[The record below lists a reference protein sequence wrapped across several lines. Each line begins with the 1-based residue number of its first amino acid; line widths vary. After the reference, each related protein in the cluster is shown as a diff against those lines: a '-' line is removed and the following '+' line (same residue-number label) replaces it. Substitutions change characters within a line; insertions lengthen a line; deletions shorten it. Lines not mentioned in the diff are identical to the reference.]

1 MLKIS
6 YLAMVI
12 IISALWLLVRAAVW
26 IKNRR
31 IEWKRELVLM
41 LVYICIIVVT
51 RFTFCPF
58 GKVDG
63 KIQPLVFDAAN
74 AFPFRMNFE
83 PLVHL
88 FDYEQRSD
96 AILNLIGNITMFI
109 PMGIIWP
116 SVYKKLNSHL
126 KVIAAGVGLSLFIEI
141 LQLPFYDRLSDID
154 DLILNSS
161 GFIIGYAI
169 YLSVKFIARKVSDKK
184 SDSAVC

>member
-31 IEWKRELVLM
+31 IDWKREIQLL
-41 LVYICIIVVT
+41 LVYICLIVVT

-74 AFPFRMNFE
+74 AFPFRINLE
-83 PLVHL
+83 PIVHL

-109 PMGIIWP
+109 PIGIIWP
-116 SVYKKLNSHL
+116 IVYKKLNSHL

-141 LQLPFYDRLSDID
+141 LQLPFFDRLSDID
-154 DLILNSS
+154 DLILNST
-161 GFIIGYAI
+161 GFIIGYVI
-169 YLSVKFIARKVSDKK
+169 YLLVKFIAQKFRELKK
-184 SDSAVC
+184 NA

>member
-6 YLAMVI
+6 YLTMVI

-31 IEWKRELVLM
+31 IDWKRELVLM
-41 LVYICIIVVT
+41 LVYICLIVAA

-74 AFPFRMNFE
+74 AFPFRINLE

-96 AILNLIGNITMFI
+96 ATLNLIGNVTMFI
-109 PMGIIWP
+109 PMGIVWP
-116 SVYKKLNSHL
+116 SVYKELNTHI
-126 KVIAAGVGLSLFIEI
+126 KVIAAGVGLSLFIEV
-141 LQLPFYDRLSDID
+141 LQLPFFDRVSDID
-154 DLILNSS
+154 DLILNST
-161 GFIIGYAI
+161 GFIIGYGI
-169 YLSVKFIARKVSDKK
+169 YLLVKFIAGKIGQKK
-184 SDSAVC
+184 NA

>member
-1 MLKIS
+1 MLEIS
-6 YLAMVI
+6 YLTMVI

-31 IEWKRELVLM
+31 IDWKRELQLI
-41 LVYICIIVVT
+41 LVYICLIVVT

-74 AFPFRMNFE
+74 AFPFRINLE

-88 FDYEQRSD
+88 FDYEERSD

-109 PMGIIWP
+109 PIGIIWP
-116 SVYKKLNSHL
+116 IVYKKLNSHL
-126 KVIAAGVGLSLFIEI
+126 KVIAAGVGLSLFVEI
-141 LQLPFYDRLSDID
+141 LQLPFFDRLTDID

-161 GFIIGYAI
+161 GFVIGYGL
-169 YLSVKFIARKVSDKK
+169 YLLVRFIVKKIRHIKK
-184 SDSAVC
+184 KA